1 MIDRCLTR
9 RAAVVLRLPMLFMVI
24 GLWGCDNVEWGGV
37 DLTFVRPPPTAAPV
51 DQEELAAVERLP
63 DRPILYHVTRG
74 PDRVVV
80 VPVGEVGDDGIEPI
94 HIGDDAAAFGA
105 RFISAFMRQGSEFTL
120 FRNGRR
126 AGTVIVDSAYVPAGD
141 VCRRLPRAT
150 GTVEIAGA
158 AGDATEFLAMART
171 QAPPGTVM
179 PGRTLQPERRMEV
192 VGNIMAER
200 ALRARRAQL
209 PNWAVAR
216 RQLQPFPVADAQ
228 DLGFTATYLVGDQ
241 LEVGGD
247 DNGYSLFVLYTPQPP
262 SSYDTAYVSFNSY
275 PVDGKAAP
283 RVIDFLDWNRSGQ
296 ADLLLEVFG
305 TRSSWFEAVGRVGDR
320 WRRTFRDQCS
330 VPGRV
335 VPSVGDPTPTAA
347 GTPTEAGTPTGQ
359 SPELDQPPSP

>member
-1 MIDRCLTR
+1 MMITGFLTR
-9 RAAVVLRLPMLFMVI
+9 HAAAALRLPILLMVI
-24 GLWGCDNVEWGGV
+24 GLAGCDNVEWGGIDMSV
-37 DLTFVRPPPTAAPV
+37 VRPPPTAAPV
-51 DQEELAAVERLP
+51 DEEELAEIERLP

-74 PDRVVV
+74 PDRVIV
-80 VPVGEVGDDGIEPI
+80 VPVGEVGDDGLEPI
-94 HIGDDAAAFGA
+94 HAGEDPEAFGS

-126 AGTVIVDSAYVPAGD
+126 AGTVIVDSAYVPGAD

-192 VGNIMAER
+192 VGNILAER

-216 RQLQPFPVADAQ
+216 RQLQPFPLANAQ
-228 DLGFTATYLVGDQ
+228 DLGFTATFLVGDQ
-241 LEVGGD
+241 FQVGGD
-247 DNGYSLFVLYTPQPP
+247 DNGYSLFILYTPQAPTG
-262 SSYDTAYVSFNSY
+262 YDTAYVNFTSY

-283 RVIDFLDWNRSGQ
+283 RVIDFLDWNRNGHS
-296 ADLLLEVFG
+296 DLLLEVYG

-320 WRRTFRDQCS
+320 WRRTFRDQCT

-335 VPSVGDPTPTAA
+335 VPAPGAAPGEPGAALPDAPALTDP
-347 GTPTEAGTPTGQ
+347 
-359 SPELDQPPSP
+359 PPP

>member
-1 MIDRCLTR
+1 MIGSILTR
-9 RAAVVLRLPMLFMVI
+9 RATAALRLPILLMVI
-24 GLWGCDNVEWGGV
+24 GLGGCDNVEWGGV
-37 DLTFVRPPPTAAPV
+37 DLSVVRPPPTAAPV
-51 DQEELAAVERLP
+51 DPEVVDVDRLP

-74 PDRVVV
+74 VDRVVV
-80 VPVGEVGDDGIEPI
+80 VPVGEIGDDGLEPIIVGDDPAG
-94 HIGDDAAAFGA
+94 FGA
-105 RFISAFMRQGSEFTL
+105 RFISAFLRQGSELTL

-141 VCRRLPRAT
+141 VCRRLPQAT
-150 GTVEIAGA
+150 GVVEIAGA
-158 AGDATEFLAMART
+158 AADATEFLAMART

-192 VGNIMAER
+192 VGNILAER

-216 RQLQPFPVADAQ
+216 RQLQPFPIATSQ
-228 DLGFTATYLVGDQ
+228 DLGFTATFLVGDQ
-241 LEVGGD
+241 LQVGGND
-247 DNGYSLFVLYTPQPP
+247 EGYSLFVLYTPQAP
-262 SSYDTAYVSFNSY
+262 SGYDTAYVNFTSY

-305 TRSSWFEAVGRVGDR
+305 TRSSWFEAVGRVRDQ

-330 VPGRV
+330 LPGRV
-335 VPSVGDPTPTAA
+335 VPAPPGADTPAGPDGAIPGRAPEIEDP
-347 GTPTEAGTPTGQ
+347 
-359 SPELDQPPSP
+359 PPP

>member
-1 MIDRCLTR
+1 MIDRFLTR
-9 RAAVVLRLPMLFMVI
+9 RAAAALRLPILFMVI
-24 GLWGCDNVEWGGV
+24 GLGGCDNVEWGGV
-37 DLTFVRPPPTAAPV
+37 DMSVVRPPPTAGPLDEATV
-51 DQEELAAVERLP
+51 DVDRLP
-63 DRPILYHVTRG
+63 DRAILYHVTRG
-74 PDRVVV
+74 PERVVM
-80 VPVGEVGDDGIEPI
+80 VPVGEVGDDGLEPI
-94 HIGDDAAAFGA
+94 QVGDDPNTFGA

-150 GTVEIAGA
+150 GTVELAGA

-209 PNWAVAR
+209 PNWAIAR
-216 RQLQPFPVADAQ
+216 RQLQPFPIAGAQ

-247 DNGYSLFVLYTPQPP
+247 DNGYSLFVVYTPQPP
-262 SSYDTAYVSFNSY
+262 TGYDTAYVSFTNY

-283 RVIDFLDWNRSGQ
+283 RVIDFLDWNRNGHT
-296 ADLLLEVFG
+296 DLLLEVFG
-305 TRSSWFEAVGRVGDR
+305 TRGSWFESVGRAGEQ
-320 WRRTFRDQCS
+320 WRRTFRDPCT

-335 VPSVGDPTPTAA
+335 IPTAGDIEPA
-347 GTPTEAGTPTGQ
+347 ANGALPPGATDPIEAPA
-359 SPELDQPPSP
+359 P